1 MLLLTNDGEL
11 ANKITH
17 PKNAVKKVYSVRVE
31 GEPSAAE
38 LKRLR
43 NGVEYNGVKYAPA
56 VVTVIGT
63 ENDETK
69 LEITVTEGK
78 NHEIKNMIESLGRRV
93 MFLKRNAIGNLRLG
107 GLSRGEWRFLNS
119 RETEYI
125 KSL

>member
-1 MLLLTNDGEL
+1 M
-11 ANKITH
+11 
-17 PKNAVKKVYSVRVE
+17 
-31 GEPSAAE
+31 
-38 LKRLR
+38 R

-93 MFLKRNAIGNLRLG
+93 MFLKRIAIGNLRLG